1 MYELFNL
8 YKLKTTQFSDT
19 IIIISNVFNNIL
31 FVFDFEVLN
40 HNLTLNILYI
50 SYNIF

>member
-19 IIIISNVFNNIL
+19 LIVISNVFNNIW
-31 FVFDFEVLN
+31 FVFVLEVLN
-40 HNLTLNILYI
+40 HNLTLTY
-50 SYNIF
+50 